1 MQCTADHSGNEAEWC
16 ATQVD
21 AEGEVINKQWGDC
34 DTKSLSCLTLGAGSI
49 GQSRPAPKNPK
60 PPQRASV
67 LENFSSPDDDD
78 FEDAHEHD
86 DSDEDDDGTDDNC
99 ETQSNP
105 WPLLEMGG
113 A

>member
-49 GQSRPAPKNPK
+49 GQSRPAPKSPK
-60 PPQRASV
+60 PPTPIIPKGKVQTSV
-67 LENFSSPDDDD
+67 HCVHFCQKKVQKKI
-78 FEDAHEHD
+78 F
-86 DSDEDDDGTDDNC
+86 G
-99 ETQSNP
+99 
-105 WPLLEMGG
+105 
-113 A
+113 

>member
-49 GQSRPAPKNPK
+49 GQSRPAPKSPK
-60 PPQRASV
+60 PPTPIIPKGKVQTSV
-67 LENFSSPDDDD
+67 LLFQQNTFYSISCINAI
-78 FEDAHEHD
+78 F
-86 DSDEDDDGTDDNC
+86 
-99 ETQSNP
+99 
-105 WPLLEMGG
+105 
-113 A
+113 

>member
-49 GQSRPAPKNPK
+49 GQSRPAPKSPK
-60 PPQRASV
+60 PPTPIIPKGRDEKENSKFICLVSAEHFLQHV
-67 LENFSSPDDDD
+67 L
-78 FEDAHEHD
+78 H
-86 DSDEDDDGTDDNC
+86 
-99 ETQSNP
+99 
-105 WPLLEMGG
+105 
-113 A
+113 